1 MDADELLALEA
12 QMRAP
17 DAVMEPGMADVVAR
31 YMRAGGKPADVIES
45 LMAGYEGAPGF
56 AGGGGRGR
64 GSRVGWVANQRRLLL
79 QLTRTNQTS
88 TSLSLPLRYATATN
102 HHR

>member
-56 AGGGGRGR
+56 AGGGAGAGAAVL
-64 GSRVGWVANQRRLLL
+64 VGL
-79 QLTRTNQTS
+79 QIS
-88 TSLSLPLRYATATN
+88 DVSSCS
-102 HHR
+102 